1 MKKLYAEPEFE
12 VVTLLFDELMN
23 NGVDN
28 SAPENFSD
36 DGTELEL

>member
-12 VVTLLFDELMN
+12 VVTLLFDELMK

-28 SAPENFSD
+28 SATENFSD